1 MFGQFFL
8 LHFLPL
14 SVFFSS
20 WRCQRV
26 PRKTEK
32 VGRQRNS
39 RYKMRNVV
47 GVMCQHEIV
56 QLFDY
61 LSLLTLRQ
69 VGELEDHNKA
79 S

>member
-1 MFGQFFL
+1 MSFL
-8 LHFLPL
+8 LLYFLPP
-14 SVFFSS
+14 SVFFFSS

-47 GVMCQHEIV
+47 GVMCQDEIV
-56 QLFDY
+56 QLSDY

-69 VGELEDHNKA
+69 VGELEDN
-79 S
+79 

>member
-1 MFGQFFL
+1 
-8 LHFLPL
+8 
-14 SVFFSS
+14 
-20 WRCQRV
+20 
-26 PRKTEK
+26 
-32 VGRQRNS
+32 
-39 RYKMRNVV
+39 MRNVV

-56 QLFDY
+56 QLSDY